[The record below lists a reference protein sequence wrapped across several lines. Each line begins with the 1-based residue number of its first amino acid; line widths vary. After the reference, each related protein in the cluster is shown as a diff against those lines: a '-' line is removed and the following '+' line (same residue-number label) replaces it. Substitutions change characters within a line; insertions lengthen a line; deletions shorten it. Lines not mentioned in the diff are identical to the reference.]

1 MSLTIEQVE
10 QVAHLARLRLDG
22 EEMERMRAQ
31 LSSFLDH
38 IELLQE
44 VDITDVPITSQVT
57 DLTNVL
63 RPDAVT
69 TALPV
74 EAALANA
81 PDRQDNYFRVKAV
94 FEE

>member
-44 VDITDVPITSQVT
+44 VDITDVPITAQVT